1 MVNKMLEER
10 KGRVYLQD
18 IYRIYE
24 FADGL
29 CFPEMRFRCGSIDN
43 YVKTGILSETEAKEI
58 WRRNDSMFRHFL

>member
-1 MVNKMLEER
+1 MVRKMPEGGKER
-10 KGRVYLQD
+10 GYLQD

-43 YVKTGILSETEAKEI
+43 YVKTGILSEAEAEDI
-58 WRRNDSMFRHFL
+58 WNRNDSMR

>member
-1 MVNKMLEER
+1 MTEER
-10 KGRVYLQD
+10 KERDYLQD

-43 YVKTGILSETEAKEI
+43 YVKTGILGEAEAEEI
-58 WRRNDSMFRHFL
+58 WNRNDSMR